1 MLRRLS
7 RYCLL
12 LVAILGALLGEGELM
27 EQVVELAG
35 HGHPPHS
42 VPDKVDPFCN
52 EQGET
57 PCEGPS
63 CVCHSTTSAVS
74 LCLVETVALFES
86 GWEIRLHDDA
96 SLIASG
102 GLARRPFASVD
113 APRDRANAPPTPPPN
128 ATV

>member
-12 LVAILGALLGEGELM
+12 LVAVLSAFLGAGELM
-27 EQVVELAG
+27 EQFVELAV
-35 HGHPPHS
+35 HGHLPHS
-42 VPDKVDPFCN
+42 VPDEVDPFCN
-52 EQGET
+52 EQGEA

-74 LCLVETVALFES
+74 LCLVVTVALHES
-86 GWEIRLHDDA
+86 AWEVSLSDDA
-96 SLIASG
+96 SSLAAG
-102 GLARRPFASVD
+102 GLSRRPLASDDV
-113 APRDRANAPPTPPPN
+113 PRDRANAPPTPPPN